1 MIDSC
6 DPEIAGWSDDGF
18 AFVVKDPETF
28 ASDIITQF
36 FKHNNFSSFVRQL
49 VRYVRLIIFLVGRR
63 ERYRMVQMMQS
74 L

>member
-6 DPEIAGWSDDGF
+6 DPEIAGWSSDGM

-28 ASDIITQF
+28 ASDVITQF

-49 VRYVRLIIFLVGRR
+49 VSTFQI
-63 ERYRMVQMMQS
+63 
-74 L
+74 

>member
-1 MIDSC
+1 MIIIDRSSSSSSSSETFHMIDSC
-6 DPEIAGWSDDGF
+6 DPEIAGWSDDGY

-49 VRYVRLIIFLVGRR
+49 VR
-63 ERYRMVQMMQS
+63 S
-74 L
+74 PHC

>member
-49 VRYVRLIIFLVGRR
+49 VSYSLLNVILVVG
-63 ERYRMVQMMQS
+63 
-74 L
+74 

>member
-6 DPEIAGWSDDGF
+6 DPEVAGWSDDGY

-28 ASDIITQF
+28 ASEIITQF

-49 VRYVRLIIFLVGRR
+49 VRSIRTLV
-63 ERYRMVQMMQS
+63 VPS
-74 L
+74 CTSND